1 MVKLK
6 VYGYRVVSKCKGERD
21 LKKLLV
27 IIITLV
33 VVIGIGM
40 GKFNISSSINK
51 VKNGIQQTAS
61 VSSSSQSSQG
71 SSTTDTSSSNLASLN
86 YKPGSSAVITV
97 NNDKSTLNPAD
108 WKENK
113 VIYSNLDSL
122 NRTSQPNTA
131 FLEARNLA
139 NDSLRVRQIV
149 KPTGWHQKFVN
160 REAILNRGHL
170 IAYSLS
176 KGIAY
181 TGQYNPSLQSG
192 DQNNPKN
199 LFTQTAFS
207 NQEIQTIYES
217 KVRDAL
223 KQGKKV
229 IYQAQAIFNGN
240 DLMAK
245 GVELQAISTDESLNF
260 NVFIFNVQPGFQ
272 FNYAD
277 GTSKVDQSM
286 TVPTP
291 AGAPHFN
298 NRN

>member
-1 MVKLK
+1 MKRLNQVIF
-6 VYGYRVVSKCKGERD
+6 VVAFIIMAIFAGKTVFTDNNNSGHNLLSSHSTSK
-21 LKKLLV
+21 
-27 IIITLV
+27 T
-33 VVIGIGM
+33 
-40 GKFNISSSINK
+40 NI
-51 VKNGIQQTAS
+51 KNGIQQVAS
-61 VSSSSQSSQG
+61 GISASLSSQG
-71 SSTTDTSSSNLASLN
+71 STGKTNDSASKLASLN
-86 YKPGSSAVITV
+86 YQPGSSAVIAV
-97 NNDKSTLNPAD
+97 NHNKSTLNSRD

-113 VIYSNLDSL
+113 VIYSNIDDL
-122 NRTSQPNTA
+122 NRTSHPNTA
-131 FLEARNLA
+131 YLESRNMA
-139 NDSLRVRQIV
+139 NDSLRVRQYV
-149 KPTGWHQKFVN
+149 QPTGWHQKFSN
-160 REAILNRGHL
+160 GKAILNRGHL

-181 TGQYNPSLQSG
+181 TGSYNPSLKSG

-217 KVRDAL
+217 QVRNAL

-245 GVELQAISTDESLNF
+245 GVELQAISTDGSLNF

-277 GTSKVDQSM
+277 GTSHMDRSI

-291 AGAPHFN
+291 AGAPHFYD
-298 NRN
+298 

>member
-1 MVKLK
+1 MKRLNQVIF
-6 VYGYRVVSKCKGERD
+6 VVAFSIMAIFAAKTVFTDNNSAGHNLLSSHSTSKT
-21 LKKLLV
+21 V
-27 IIITLV
+27 
-33 VVIGIGM
+33 
-40 GKFNISSSINK
+40 NN
-51 VKNGIQQTAS
+51 VKNGTQQVAS
-61 VSSSSQSSQG
+61 GSSSAPSSQG
-71 SSTTDTSSSNLASLN
+71 STGKINVSASKLASLN
-86 YKPGSSAVITV
+86 YQPGSSAVIAV
-97 NNDKSTLNPAD
+97 NHNKSTLNSTD

-122 NRTSQPNTA
+122 NRTSQANTA
-131 FLEARNLA
+131 FLESRNTA
-139 NDSLRVRQIV
+139 NDSLRVRQYV
-149 KPTGWHQKFVN
+149 QPTGWHQKFSHG
-160 REAILNRGHL
+160 EAILNRGHL

-181 TGQYNPSLQSG
+181 TGSYNPGLKSG

-217 KVRDAL
+217 QVRNAL

-229 IYQAQAIFNGN
+229 IYQAQAVFNGN

-245 GVELQAISTDESLNF
+245 GVELQAISTDGSLNF

-277 GTSKVDQSM
+277 GTSHVDRSI
-286 TVPTP
+286 TVPTQ
-291 AGAPHFN
+291 AGAPHFYN
-298 NRN
+298 